1 SIANP
6 ASGYQGGVTGSSL
19 TPGHVQ
25 RQLVAN
31 GEVLARYGDA
41 PTQEENTPQ
50 TNTPAYVDTADFRL
64 QAAQIRPRHKSL
76 DPVAYTVVGGETLK
90 DIARNVLGDASLW
103 WRIADANSLA
113 VSGDGQLTAGQTLTV
128 PKLSLHANSVETFQ
142 PYDPSQATG
151 SMDPVL
157 PVRPGRMVAAE
168 DWGRSSPSWFP
179 RC

>member
-1 SIANP
+1 FVNDASGTTVFVSQGGFNAQGEVNSSIANP

-41 PTQEENTPQ
+41 PTTEQSTKP
-50 TNTPAYVDTADFRL
+50 TNSPVYVDTADFRL
-64 QAAQIRPRHKSL
+64 QAPAMKLKNQGL

-103 WRIADANSLA
+103 WR
-113 VSGDGQLTAGQTLTV
+113 
-128 PKLSLHANSVETFQ
+128 
-142 PYDPSQATG
+142 
-151 SMDPVL
+151 
-157 PVRPGRMVAAE
+157 
-168 DWGRSSPSWFP
+168 
-179 RC
+179 